1 MVGELEMLIIVGE
14 ELVAEVRIVLLVEKD
29 LVGEVEVPLLMVW
42 AEVVNDLLLL
52 LILTVGLVL
61 EGIRLD
67 MTEIIL
73 EGFERVEEELTVEGV
88 MLVGVKELVL
98 LIVG

>member
-73 EGFERVEEELTVEGV
+73 EGFELVEEGSTVEGV
-88 MLVGVKELVL
+88 MLVGVKKLVL